1 MAYTWIVVALW
12 LVFVPGLVKWIASKR
27 FSGISSSAE
36 SVLSEKVVYLPGVAD
51 AARGG
56 EKLSLLVGM
65 DTSRK
70 IQREWARRRRR
81 TVIWTLTAMSLVSL
95 LAVIIFAGRVPGY
108 GWSVAA
114 HVVSD
119 VLLGAYVVS
128 LARRRRR
135 IQERRVQVTS
145 VRRPPQPAVAPFQP
159 RQPAIAPFQPR
170 VEPIRLVSSAG
181 GRR

>member
-12 LVFVPGLVKWIASKR
+12 LVFVPGVVKWIASKR
-27 FSGISSSAE
+27 FSSVSSSAE

-65 DTSRK
+65 DTSRR

-81 TVIWTLTAMSLVSL
+81 TVMWTLTAMSLVSL
-95 LAVIIFAGRVPGY
+95 LAVIIFAGFGVPGF
-108 GWSVAA
+108 GWLIAA

-119 VLLGAYVVS
+119 VFLGAYVVS

-159 RQPAIAPFQPR
+159 R